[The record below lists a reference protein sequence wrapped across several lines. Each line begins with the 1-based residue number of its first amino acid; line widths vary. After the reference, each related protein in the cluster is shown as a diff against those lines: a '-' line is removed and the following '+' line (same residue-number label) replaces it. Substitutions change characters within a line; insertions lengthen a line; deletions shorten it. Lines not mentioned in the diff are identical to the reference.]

1 MAGHDNKDM
10 VRKVR
15 AQIAR
20 RYVDTSLLNVSVVG
34 GSVYLSGVIAILRT
48 NPGIDLRAEMLQI
61 TQILRSIS
69 GIRDVTWDVTQRT

>member
-1 MAGHDNKDM
+1 MSGHDNKDM

-20 RYVDTSLLNVSVVG
+20 RHVDTSMLNVSVMG
-34 GSVYLSGVIAILRT
+34 GSVYLSGVISIMRT
-48 NPGIDLRAEMLQI
+48 NPGVDLRVEMQQI